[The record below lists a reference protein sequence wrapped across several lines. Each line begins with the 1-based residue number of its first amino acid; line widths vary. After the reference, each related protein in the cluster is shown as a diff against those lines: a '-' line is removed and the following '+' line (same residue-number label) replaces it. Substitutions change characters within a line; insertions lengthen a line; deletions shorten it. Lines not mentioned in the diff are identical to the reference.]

1 MSERL
6 LIRAPRLFD
15 GVSQK
20 LAEHAY
26 LVVEDGLIVAL
37 GPQSELAESADEAF
51 DRTVLLHADSTVLP
65 GLINMHTHLSFSALP
80 TMFDDAVSESD
91 AVKLIRIVTNMRAAV
106 CAGVTTV
113 RDCGTWP
120 RLMIPARTAAEQGLA
135 PGPRIVA
142 SGAITTTG
150 GHCWYCSTE
159 ADSESEVRK
168 AVRTHIKDGV
178 DFLKL
183 FATGGNVTPGS
194 DALVT
199 QFTEAEMCAATQEAR
214 KGGRRTAAHAHGLEG
229 VRNAIAA
236 RVTTIEHCSFQTET
250 GIGWND
256 AMVDEI
262 VDAGI
267 YVCPTFF
274 RGTAKLASDPGYT
287 FNAREKMFMT
297 RRRQRAQL
305 TTRLAERGVML
316 VSGNDAGVPHCHV
329 EDFPGD
335 LVATVEECGLSPLA
349 VIRSATSVAAEA
361 LGRTK
366 IGQVAQG
373 KAADILAVRGN
384 PLTDI
389 RDLERIELV
398 VARGRVVD

>member
-1 MSERL
+1 MTERL

-15 GVSQK
+15 AISDKVQASR
-20 LAEHAY
+20 Y
-26 LVVEDGLIVAL
+26 LVVEDGLIAAT
-37 GPQSELAESADEAF
+37 GPQSELAECAADTF
-51 DRTVLLHADSTVLP
+51 DRTLSLEPDTTVLP

-80 TMFDDAVSESD
+80 TMFADAVSESD
-91 AVKLIRIVTNMRAAV
+91 EFKLIRIVANMRAAV

-120 RLMIPARTAAEQGLA
+120 RLMMPARAAAEQGLVR
-135 PGPRIVA
+135 GPRIIA

-159 ADSESEVRK
+159 ADSEDEVRK

-178 DFLKL
+178 DFIKL

-194 DALVT
+194 DALAT
-199 QFTEAEMCAATQEAR
+199 QFTQAEMCAATQEAR
-214 KGGRRTAAHAHGLEG
+214 KGGRRTAAHAHGIDG

-250 GIGWND
+250 GIGWDD

-267 YVCPTFF
+267 YVCPTVF
-274 RGTAKLASDPGYT
+274 RGTAKLTADPNYT
-287 FNAREKMFMT
+287 FNEREQLFLT
-297 RRRQRAQL
+297 RRQQRIKL
-305 TTRLAERGVML
+305 TARLAERDVML
-316 VSGNDAGVPHCHV
+316 VSGNDAGVPHCRV

-335 LVATVEECGLSPLA
+335 LVATVQECGLSPLA
-349 VIRSATSVAAEA
+349 VIQSATSVAAQA
-361 LGRTK
+361 LGRTD
-366 IGQVAQG
+366 IGQLARG
-373 KAADILAVRGN
+373 KAADILTVRGN
-384 PLTDI
+384 PLEDI
-389 RDLERIELV
+389 RDLERTEKVIVRGLV
-398 VARGRVVD
+398 V

>member
-1 MSERL
+1 MTERL

-15 GVSQK
+15 AISDKVQASR
-20 LAEHAY
+20 Y
-26 LVVEDGLIVAL
+26 LVVEDGLIAAT
-37 GPQSELAESADEAF
+37 GAQSELAECADDTF
-51 DRTVLLHADSTVLP
+51 DRTLSLEPDTTVLP

-80 TMFDDAVSESD
+80 TMFADAVSESD
-91 AVKLIRIVTNMRAAV
+91 EFKLIRIVANMGAAV

-120 RLMIPARTAAEQGLA
+120 RLMMPARAAAEQGLVR
-135 PGPRIVA
+135 GPRIIA

-159 ADSESEVRK
+159 ADSEDEVRK

-178 DFLKL
+178 DFIKL

-199 QFTEAEMCAATQEAR
+199 QFTQAEMCAATQEAR
-214 KGGRRTAAHAHGLEG
+214 KGGRRTAAHAHGIDG

-250 GIGWND
+250 GIGWDD

-267 YVCPTFF
+267 YVCPTVF
-274 RGTAKLASDPGYT
+274 RGTAKLTADPNYT
-287 FNAREKMFMT
+287 FNEREQLFLT
-297 RRRQRAQL
+297 RRQQRIKL
-305 TTRLAERGVML
+305 TARLAERDVML
-316 VSGNDAGVPHCHV
+316 VSGNDAGVPHCRV

-335 LVATVEECGLSPLA
+335 LVATVQECGLSPLA
-349 VIRSATSVAAEA
+349 VIQSATSVAAQA
-361 LGRTK
+361 LGRTD
-366 IGQVAQG
+366 IGQLARG
-373 KAADILAVRGN
+373 KAADILTVRGN
-384 PLTDI
+384 PLEDI
-389 RDLERIELV
+389 RDLERTEKVIVRGLV
-398 VARGRVVD
+398 V